1 MCSGAEMPADTSALQ
16 ALQDRLEALEIKA
29 SFAEDTVEQLNQ
41 VIIRQQGELDWLR
54 LQVSQLRAQMPEP
67 GAGGTSPQHELPPH
81 Y

>member
-1 MCSGAEMPADTSALQ
+1 MPADTSALQ

-41 VIIRQQGELDWLR
+41 VIIRQQDELDWLR
-54 LQVSQLRAQMPEP
+54 QQVSQLRAQMPEP
-67 GAGGTSPQHELPPH
+67 GAGTMSPQHELPPH

>member
-1 MCSGAEMPADTSALQ
+1 MNAEPNVLQ

-41 VIIRQQGELDWLR
+41 VIIRQQDEMAWLKQ
-54 LQVSQLRAQMPEP
+54 QVVQLRDQIPEP
-67 GAGGTSPQHELPPH
+67 GSGAASPGHELPPH

>member
-1 MCSGAEMPADTSALQ
+1 MPSDTSALQ
-16 ALQDRLEALEIKA
+16 ALQDRLETLEIKA

-41 VIIRQQGELDWLR
+41 VIIRQQDELDWLR

-67 GAGGTSPQHELPPH
+67 GAGATSPQHELPPH

>member
-1 MCSGAEMPADTSALQ
+1 MPAETALQ

-41 VIIRQQGELDWLR
+41 VIIRQQDELDWLR
-54 LQVSQLRAQMPEP
+54 QQVSQLRAQMPEP
-67 GAGGTSPQHELPPH
+67 GAGATSPQHELPPH